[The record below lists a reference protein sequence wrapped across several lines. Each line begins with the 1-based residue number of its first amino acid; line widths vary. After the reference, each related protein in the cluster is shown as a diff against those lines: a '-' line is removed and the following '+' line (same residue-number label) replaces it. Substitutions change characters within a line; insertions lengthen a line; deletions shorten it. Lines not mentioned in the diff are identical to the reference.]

1 MHVNIIHLNCY
12 GDLEGFLFP
21 PSIFI
26 NKGDGFRAVQ
36 LLRDSTV
43 RDISSKHNKSAA
55 QVLLRWGVQNN
66 LGD

>member
-1 MHVNIIHLNCY
+1 MEILKVFSSHQVYIY
-12 GDLEGFLFP
+12 
-21 PSIFI
+21 I

-36 LLRDSTV
+36 LLQDSTV
-43 RDISSKHNKSAA
+43 CDISSKHNKSAA